1 MLWPFA
7 GLYGL
12 IVFFRNKLFDV
23 GLIPSTEFG
32 IPLISVGNLRVG
44 GTGKTPHIEFLVRM
58 LCPEYKCAVLSRGY
72 KRKTRGFLLADTY
85 SDAMLIGDEPMQLKA
100 KFPDLMIAVDGNRKR
115 GIQKLLSI
123 QDPPDVILLDDAFQ
137 HRFVKPGL
145 SILLSSYNH
154 PETEDMLLPAGRLR
168 EPFSSRER
176 ADIILIT
183 KSPDKL
189 KAIERRIIVKKIGL
203 YPFQNLFFTNI
214 LSEPPEPVFPGESRP
229 LTAEKEKPEI
239 LLITGIANPRE
250 VKRFAR
256 NLSPRIHDLYFPD
269 HHYFSEKDTEK
280 INNSFLILEHGNRI
294 ALTTEKDATRLRLL
308 NSLDPDLRMNL
319 YYIPIRVGFLN
330 EDEENFKNQIL
341 RYVRSN
347 KKNSRIHIGEI
358 QLST

>member
-1 MLWPFA
+1 M
-7 GLYGL
+7 YGL
-12 IVFFRNKLFDV
+12 IVFFRNKLFDH
-23 GLIPSTEFG
+23 GLLPSTEFD
-32 IPLISVGNLRVG
+32 IPVISVGNLRVG

-58 LCPEYKCAVLSRGY
+58 LCPEFKCAVLSRGY
-72 KRKTRGFLLADTY
+72 KRKTRGFVLAGSD

-115 GIQKLLSI
+115 GIQKLQSFK
-123 QDPPDVILLDDAFQ
+123 DPPDVILLDDAFQ

-145 SILLSSYNH
+145 SILLSSYDH
-154 PETEDMLLPAGRLR
+154 PEGEDMLLPAGRLR
-168 EPFSSRER
+168 EPFSSRVR

-183 KSPDKL
+183 KSPNKL
-189 KAIERRIIVKKIGL
+189 KAIERRIIVKKIEL
-203 YPFQNLFFTNI
+203 YPFQHLFFTNI
-214 LSEPPEPVFPGESRP
+214 LSEPPVPVFPVESTP
-229 LTAEKEKPEI
+229 LTAQKEKPEI

-256 NLSPRIHDLYFPD
+256 NLSPRIHELFFPD
-269 HHYFSEKDTEK
+269 HHYFSYKDTDK
-280 INNSFLILEHGNRI
+280 INKSFLTLEPGNRM

-308 NSLDPDLRMNL
+308 NNLNPDLRTNL

-330 EDEENFKNQIL
+330 DDEENFKNQIL

-347 KKNSRIHIGEI
+347 QKNSRVHTREV